1 MIRLRRQPLPKMDDH
16 LKRIMEFV
24 RPEMDERLYES
35 FRRNPQ
41 EDQARWNAFA
51 MRDTIAQQGRNLVK
65 VITEKVRYLE
75 SGLQPD
81 EQLIV
86 YCDAG
91 RDRLRA
97 DAFEFPNWH
106 LAIIAGLDDDNN
118 RTYRIENV
126 QDIKLTCKVVKS
138 GQSGPKIGFVLPP
151 EK

>member
-1 MIRLRRQPLPKMDDH
+1 
-16 LKRIMEFV
+16 
-24 RPEMDERLYES
+24 
-35 FRRNPQ
+35 
-41 EDQARWNAFA
+41 